1 MTQAHVD
8 VVARTAKVTL
18 PVADA
23 DFPVASIPPKGAPGS
38 AKARV
43 QLRLRTPDGLELLAE
58 PSAKGLQK
66 ALEAAQAAP
75 GGHWVAQGRLAPG
88 GVLAEAGVVYQ
99 PPSAKPAATA
109 EP

>member
-1 MTQAHVD
+1 MTQTHTD
-8 VVARTAKVTL
+8 VAARTAKVSL

-23 DFPVASIPPKGAPGS
+23 DFPTAAIPPKGSAGS

-43 QLRLRTPDGLELLAE
+43 ALRLRTPEGIELLAE
-58 PSAKGLQK
+58 PAAKSLQR

-99 PPSAKPAATA
+99 PPSKATTA